1 MKVYQEELESR
12 KNIDIFAQPSS
23 AELLRLLKP
32 ETDIPTT
39 EAQAKMETMFVEKGI
54 TKYSKTFQNK
64 MPESLDRPL
73 EKEPIEKVS
82 IPKPEPRGED
92 QDPALDGLLVLDKQR
107 KSKTFGF
114 YGRDVHYSHGN
125 ACNLVKYRKAEVQHP
140 CAKFDIAAKD
150 FIEIYCNLFFEK
162 PTPEEYFY
170 QKAIAYTYEDHRL
183 KMADATITEVDRQ
196 FFVEVI
202 LINE

>member
-1 MKVYQEELESR
+1 
-12 KNIDIFAQPSS
+12 
-23 AELLRLLKP
+23 
-32 ETDIPTT
+32 
-39 EAQAKMETMFVEKGI
+39 
-54 TKYSKTFQNK
+54 

-73 EKEPIEKVS
+73 EKEPREKVS

-92 QDPALDGLLVLDKQR
+92 QDPIEYESALDGLLVLDKQH

-114 YGRDVHYSHGN
+114 YGRDFHYSHSN

-140 CAKFDIAAKD
+140 CAKFDIVAKD

-170 QKAIAYTYEDHRL
+170 QKAITYTCEDHRL
-183 KMADATITEVDRQ
+183 KMADDNRTEERSQ
-196 FFVEVI
+196 RWIANF
-202 LINE
+202 LWK